1 MATPSGLFNAPKP
14 SPSGLDRLPEDE
26 KYDEAMQKIM
36 DSLSARQNKGYNPQ
50 LMAIAQGMLAPSA
63 TGSFGEGLGNTAKYV
78 QQSIEQQN
86 KENFEDA
93 QFQLQAAQAQ
103 REQARKNQI
112 AQTAGSLYK
121 ATKDEEGNESW
132 DLDPVAAQRYAQ
144 LTGDA
149 KFLGEAAAAKKTM
162 AVSTATANAFKST
175 TAPAEEGKPPKTT
188 FEINPPALQKLF
200 RLGAGKEAMDII
212 SNIPKMRQAG
222 IIGSNGAEGTPFDAI
237 AAMATDP
244 VIKKQA
250 QDSAARYKLGLI
262 TDEKADTL
270 AKDMLTMMTAHMDRQ
285 SNQDFHQTIATLA
298 LSAQKERNDLAAQNM
313 DFNQYVK
320 MQDLERKAREQEGK
334 LTDQQ
339 KIDYKTIIVPI
350 LNEGIKASTALGTVK
365 QMERVINDAPSGA
378 ISGAYAS
385 SVGRLFSTDDNT
397 ALQSLQSLSK
407 QLMTQIP
414 RLPGSQSNFDAKNL
428 EQSIGDLANP
438 LKTNKQR
445 IELLTQVKQGFE
457 RLEKRAS
464 EVEMHW
470 ESNKKVP
477 QWVIAG
483 NAPPT
488 PAAPA
493 APVAPTPAAPTAPA
507 RGAPALR
514 WDPVTKS
521 FVR

>member
-1 MATPSGLFNAPKP
+1 MATTSGLFNPPKTT
-14 SPSGLDRLPEDE
+14 PSGLDRTPEDE

-36 DSLSARQNKGYNPQ
+36 DSLSARQNRGYNPQ
-50 LMAIAQGMLAPSA
+50 LMAIAQGMLAPSV

-78 QQSIEQQN
+78 QQSLDQQN

-103 REQARKNQI
+103 REQARKNQV
-112 AQTAGSLYK
+112 AQAAGSLYK
-121 ATKDEEGNESW
+121 STTDEEGNESW

-149 KFLGEAAAAKKTM
+149 KFLGEAAAAKKAL

-175 TAPAEEGKPPKTT
+175 TAPSENGQPPKTT

-200 RLGAGKEAMDII
+200 KLGAGKEAMDII

-244 VIKKQA
+244 IIKKQA
-250 QDSAARYKLGLI
+250 QDSAARYRLGLI
-262 TDEKADTL
+262 PDDKADSL
-270 AKDMLTMMTAHMDRQ
+270 AKDMLSMMTAHMDRQ
-285 SNQDFHQTIATLA
+285 TSQAFQQTMATLGFG
-298 LSAQKERNDLAAQNM
+298 LRQQMAQATSSNM
-313 DFNQYVK
+313 EFNQWMK
-320 MQDLERKAREQEGK
+320 TQELERKLKDQEGK

-339 KIDYKTIIVPI
+339 KVEYKNIVVPI
-350 LNEGIKASTALGTVK
+350 LNEGVKASTALSTVNA
-365 QMERVINDAPSGA
+365 MEKVINNAPSGA

-385 SVGRLFSTDDNT
+385 SVGRLFGTDDST
-397 ALQSLQSLSK
+397 ALQSLQASTK
-407 QLMTQIP
+407 QLLTQIP

-428 EQSIGDLANP
+428 EKSIGDLADP

-445 IELLTQVKQGFE
+445 TDLLKQVKEGFE

-477 QWVIAG
+477 QWVITG
-483 NAPPT
+483 NAPP
-488 PAAPA
+488 P
-493 APVAPTPAAPTAPA
+493 PAAPTAPA
-507 RGAPALR
+507 APAGGAPALR

>member
-14 SPSGLDRLPEDE
+14 SPSGLDRLPEDQ

-103 REQARKNQI
+103 REQARKNQV
-112 AQTAGSLYK
+112 AQAAGSLYK
-121 ATKDEEGNESW
+121 STTDEEGNESF
-132 DLDPVAAQRYAQ
+132 DLDPVAAQRYAM
-144 LTGDA
+144 LTGDP
-149 KFLGEAAAAKKTM
+149 KYLGEAAAAKKAL
-162 AVSTATANAFKST
+162 AVQNATANAFKST
-175 TAPAEEGKPPKTT
+175 TAPAAEGKPPKTT

-244 VIKKQA
+244 IIKKQA
-250 QDSAARYKLGLI
+250 QDSAARYRLGLI
-262 TDEKADTL
+262 PDDKADSL
-270 AKDMLTMMTAHMDRQ
+270 AKDMLSMMTAHMDRKT
-285 SNQDFHQTIATLA
+285 SQDFQQTMATLTLA
-298 LSAQKERNDLAAQNM
+298 AQKERNDLARQNM

-320 MQDLERKAREQEGK
+320 MQDLERKLKDQEGK

-339 KIDYKTIIVPI
+339 KMEFKTVVVPI
-350 LNEGIKASTALGTVK
+350 LNEGVKASTALGTVK
-365 QMERVINDAPSGA
+365 ALERVIETAPSGA

-385 SVGRLFSTDDNT
+385 SVGKLFGTDDST

-414 RLPGSQSNFDAKNL
+414 RLPGAQSNFDAQNL
-428 EQSIGDLANP
+428 EKSIGDLADP

-445 IELLTQVKQGFE
+445 TELLKLVKEGFE
-457 RLEKRAS
+457 KLEKRAS

-477 QWVIAG
+477 QWVITG
-483 NAPPT
+483 NAPPP
-488 PAAPA
+488 PAAPPAPA
-493 APVAPTPAAPTAPA
+493 APSAPA
-507 RGAPALR
+507 RGAPRFRVIGTEPAR
-514 WDPVTKS
+514 TQ
-521 FVR
+521 

>member
-14 SPSGLDRLPEDE
+14 SPSGIDRLPEDE

-121 ATKDEEGNESW
+121 STKDEEGNESW

-162 AVSTATANAFKST
+162 AVQTATASVFKST
-175 TAPAEEGKPPKTT
+175 TTSEEEGKPPKTT

-237 AAMATDP
+237 ASMATDP

-262 TDEKADTL
+262 TDEKADSL

-285 SNQDFHQTIATLA
+285 SNQAFQQTMATLSFG
-298 LSAQKERNDLAAQNM
+298 LRQQMAQIAGANM

-320 MQDLERKAREQEGK
+320 LQDLERKLKDQEGK

-339 KIDYKTIIVPI
+339 KMEFKTIVVPI
-350 LNEGIKASTALGTVK
+350 LNEGVKASTALGTVK
-365 QMERVINDAPSGA
+365 EMERVIGTAPSGA

-385 SVGRLFSTDDNT
+385 SVGRLFGTDDNT

-407 QLMTQIP
+407 QLLTQIP

-428 EQSIGDLANP
+428 EKSIGDLADP

-445 IELLTQVKQGFE
+445 TDLLKQVKEGFE

-477 QWVIAG
+477 QWVITG
-483 NAPPT
+483 NAPP
-488 PAAPA
+488 P
-493 APVAPTPAAPTAPA
+493 PAAPTAPA
-507 RGAPALR
+507 APAGGAPALR

>member
-1 MATPSGLFNAPKP
+1 MATLSGLFSAPKP
-14 SPSGLDRLPEDE
+14 SPSGIDRLPEDQ

-103 REQARKNQI
+103 REQARKNQV
-112 AQTAGSLYK
+112 AQAAGSLYK
-121 ATKDEEGNESW
+121 STTDAEGNESF
-132 DLDPVAAQRYAQ
+132 DLDPVAAQRYAM
-144 LTGDA
+144 LTGDP
-149 KFLGEAAAAKKTM
+149 KYLGEAAAAKKTM
-162 AVSTATANAFKST
+162 AIQSATASAFKPT
-175 TAPAEEGKPPKTT
+175 TTTEEGKPPKTT
-188 FEINPPALQKLF
+188 YSIDPSSLQKLF
-200 RLGAGKEAMDII
+200 KLGAGKEAMDII

-222 IIGSNGAEGTPFDAI
+222 VIATTGAEGTPFDAI
-237 AAMATDP
+237 ASMATDP

-250 QDSAARYKLGLI
+250 QDYAARYKLGLI
-262 TDEKADTL
+262 PDEKADSL
-270 AKDMLTMMTAHMDRQ
+270 AKDILTMMTSHMDRQ
-285 SNQDFHQTIATLA
+285 SSQAFQQTMATLS
-298 LSAQKERNDLAAQNM
+298 LGYKNQMAQMSAQNM

-320 MQDLERKAREQEGK
+320 TQDLERKAKEQEGK
-334 LTDQQ
+334 MTDQQ
-339 KIDYKTIIVPI
+339 KIDYKTIVVPI
-350 LNEGIKASTALGTVK
+350 LNEGVKAGTALGTVK
-365 QMERVINDAPSGA
+365 ALERVIETAPSGA

-385 SVGRLFSTDDNT
+385 SVGKLFGTDDST

-414 RLPGSQSNFDAKNL
+414 RLPGAQSNFDAQNL
-428 EQSIGDLANP
+428 EKSIGDLADP

-445 IELLTQVKQGFE
+445 TDLLKLVKEGFE
-457 RLEKRAS
+457 KLEKRAS
-464 EVEMHW
+464 EVESHW
-470 ESNKKVP
+470 ESSKKVP
-477 QWVIAG
+477 QWVITG
-483 NAPPT
+483 NAPPP

-493 APVAPTPAAPTAPA
+493 VPAGKT
-507 RGAPALR
+507 PALR